1 MSDHSHIVASSV
13 ILSAAKDLTNQA
25 LPTLQENADR
35 DSGLE
40 VRHFVRDDRQL
51 KTAQRT
57 RHKHL

>member
-1 MSDHSHIVASSV
+1 MSDHSYIILLSV
-13 ILSAAKDLTNQA
+13 ILSAAKDLTNPA
-25 LPTLQENADR
+25 FSTLQENADR

-40 VRHFVRDDRQL
+40 VPHFFRDDRQL

>member
-1 MSDHSHIVASSV
+1 MSDHSYIVVSSV

-40 VRHFVRDDRQL
+40 VPHFVRDDRQL
-51 KTAQRT
+51 KTAQRAL
-57 RHKHL
+57 HEDV